1 MEEYEVEH
9 GLEVLHEFLIV
20 DPLVAVNV
28 GQLGDGDDCTRRQ
41 INWLELPETMLELQ
55 RLQESLVVLVVVA
68 EYLEQSQVLV
78 LRHHHVIRLEY
89 SELDQLGL
97 SAQGLC

>member
-1 MEEYEVEH
+1 
-9 GLEVLHEFLIV
+9 
-20 DPLVAVNV
+20 
-28 GQLGDGDDCTRRQ
+28 
-41 INWLELPETMLELQ
+41 MLELQ

-89 SELDQLGL
+89 PELDQLGL

>member
-9 GLEVLHEFLIV
+9 GLEVLHELLIV
-20 DPLVAVNV
+20 DSLVAVNV

-41 INWLELPETMLELQ
+41 IDWLELLETMLELQ

-68 EYLEQSQVLV
+68 EHLEQS
-78 LRHHHVIRLEY
+78 
-89 SELDQLGL
+89 
-97 SAQGLC
+97 

>member
-1 MEEYEVEH
+1 
-9 GLEVLHEFLIV
+9 
-20 DPLVAVNV
+20 
-28 GQLGDGDDCTRRQ
+28 
-41 INWLELPETMLELQ
+41 MLELQ
-55 RLQESLVVLVVVA
+55 RLQESLVVLIVVA
-68 EYLEQSQVLV
+68 EHLEQGKVFV